1 MLFLDL
7 LSVRFVRVFSH
18 TLFWVLFLFL
28 FVIDCIHRRLISF
41 GLI

>member
-18 TLFWVLFLFL
+18 TLFWVLFLF
-28 FVIDCIHRRLISF
+28 VIDCIHRRLISF